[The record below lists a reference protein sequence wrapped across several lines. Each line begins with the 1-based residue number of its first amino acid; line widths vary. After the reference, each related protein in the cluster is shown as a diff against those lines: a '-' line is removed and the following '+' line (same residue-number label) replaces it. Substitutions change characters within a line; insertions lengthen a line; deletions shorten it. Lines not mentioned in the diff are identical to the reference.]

1 MLIHSTQTH
10 INNEEKNEDNVILIH
25 RLSAALTGAILMF
38 GATTNCAMAD
48 LTYMQADLQ
57 GIKTMSVLVESID
70 SNSCGITTD
79 QVKTALL
86 YTLSQSKISVIPKDG
101 VPTDLYVN
109 ITILPDCSA
118 AEVILELQTIAVIR
132 ETNRTAYMATVWD
145 TEDLLT
151 GGDME
156 SRVDSAVNELTQKFV
171 VDWNAANP

>member
-57 GIKTMSVLVESID
+57 GI
-70 SNSCGITTD
+70 
-79 QVKTALL
+79 KTALL